1 MKISRTKSF
10 FIVLAAFLMLG
21 IPFKVMVLVE
31 GFTEVRP
38 VNAVPPAAGMMFG
51 IWGALACGI
60 GNLISDLFG
69 TFNATSVL
77 GLIGNFIAAYIP
89 YRMWY
94 IYSPEQ
100 PNLHKNINILKYIF
114 ICFSAALSVSW
125 LLGFGLY
132 YLFGSWIESVYTY
145 IFFNNFGFS
154 IGLGMPLFIM
164 ITSDDIKLEPFPGP
178 KRYLLLRKDH
188 LRKIIPVIYTLNM
201 TAIMMLVIIF
211 HRSPQDNILLTVL
224 SAIGIF
230 GLIAICI

>member
-1 MKISRTKSF
+1 MKISRSKSF
-10 FIVLAAFLMLG
+10 LIVLAAFLMLG

-38 VNAVPPAAGMMFG
+38 VNAVPPVAGMIFG
-51 IWGALACGI
+51 VWGSLACGI

-89 YRMWY
+89 YRLWY
-94 IYSPEQ
+94 IYSAEQ
-100 PNLHKNINILKYIF
+100 PNLHTNINILKYTL

-132 YLFGSWIESVYTY
+132 YLFGSWIESIYTY

-164 ITSDDIKLEPFPGP
+164 LTSDDIKLEPFQGV
-178 KRYLLLRKDH
+178 KRYLLLRKDYPK
-188 LRKIIPVIYTLNM
+188 KIIPIIYTLNM
-201 TAIMMLVIIF
+201 TAIMILVIVF
-211 HRSPQDNILLTVL
+211 HETPQDNILLTIL
-224 SAIGIF
+224 SIVGIF